1 MVDFKLFFLTWYLL
15 IALSAYT
22 KLNKNFLKSFVKF
35 ISLFSYF
42 EVEKMT
48 RSKRI
53 VGNILGGFSKDN
65 ATSMMKAR
73 TDSKT

>member
-1 MVDFKLFFLTWYLL
+1 MT
-15 IALSAYT
+15 AYI
-22 KLNKNFLKSFVKF
+22 KLNKNFNRLLNLF
-35 ISLFSYF
+35 IYLFTYF

-53 VGNILGGFSKDN
+53 VGNILGGFSKDS
-65 ATSMMKAR
+65 ATSMMKAH